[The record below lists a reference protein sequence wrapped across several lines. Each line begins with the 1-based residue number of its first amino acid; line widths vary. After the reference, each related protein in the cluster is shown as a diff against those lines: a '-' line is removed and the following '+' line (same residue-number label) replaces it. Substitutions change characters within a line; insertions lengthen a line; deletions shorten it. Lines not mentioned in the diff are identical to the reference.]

1 MLDYILTYFELK
13 RTHFHEQY
21 YLLVNHNIQLR
32 KEMIL
37 LFGVRMKVLL
47 LEDDRTY
54 QSIAKKI

>member
-47 LEDDRTY
+47 SEDDRTY
-54 QSIAKKI
+54 Q